1 MSDMSDDELRRR
13 IAEARGWTIYHY
25 DKGPRGYY
33 CLLDDD
39 GYPVNYEFRENE
51 RATEAEVWEKDCP
64 DWPNDLNAAFEL
76 VREAEAQ
83 GVGFSLHNV
92 TYNDQERIAYE
103 ATFYDPWGGPACEE
117 YTVEAA
123 TPARAIS
130 EAWLL
135 YKAQEGQR

>member
-13 IAEARGWTIYHY
+13 IAEARGWKIYHY

-51 RATEAEVWEKDCP
+51 RATEAEIWEKDCP

-76 VREAEAQ
+76 
-83 GVGFSLHNV
+83 
-92 TYNDQERIAYE
+92 TNDWQDWHMFNFIL
-103 ATFYDPWGGPACEE
+103 EE
-117 YTVEAA
+117 QRKYTVWINGKQVAQAA

-135 YKAQEGQR
+135 YKAKEGQR